1 MLGDSDLI
9 DDENPVLI
17 SIEYN
22 PDEFDPAAFEAG
34 ALQLVSRADVN
45 SPWVA
50 DITLEIVSI
59 DYENNTIT
67 FYSPHLTGFGLGS
80 AVSSALGG
88 GGGSSGCFIAT
99 AAYGSPF

>member
-50 DITLEIVSI
+50 DITLEII
-59 DYENNTIT
+59 KNRLLR
-67 FYSPHLTGFGLGS
+67 YSAGAFLR
-80 AVSSALGG
+80 
-88 GGGSSGCFIAT
+88 
-99 AAYGSPF
+99 